1 MGIHVDT
8 LAAWAS
14 DSRYVQD
21 LFFLPVRHSASCRRV
36 KASVPQQRIELS
48 VGDNGS
54 GSGEFIDF
62 DALDRREAAAAR
74 LRAAVSV
81 S

>member
-1 MGIHVDT
+1 MLIRWQRGRPTVDPF
-8 LAAWAS
+8 
-14 DSRYVQD
+14 RIC
-21 LFFLPVRHSASCRRV
+21 FLPARRFASYRRV